1 MENFI
6 KYLNDNNIKY
16 FDWNASAGDAE
27 GKNLSA
33 EDMIENILKD
43 VRKADVS
50 VVLMHDSDAHGT
62 TVDMLPE
69 LIDSL
74 LDLGAVMLPITDTST
89 LIQHV
94 EADSIK

>member
-43 VRKADVS
+43 VRKAELS
-50 VVLMHDSDAHGT
+50 VVLCMIRMH
-62 TVDMLPE
+62 ME
-69 LIDSL
+69 LQ
-74 LDLGAVMLPITDTST
+74 
-89 LIQHV
+89 LIC
-94 EADSIK
+94 SRS